1 VATAAALGDYP
12 RVETA
17 LVGIGLVLV
26 AAGLLWAVVRYRST
40 HGFSSTEQRLT
51 FDALHAASQA
61 APPLRL
67 GLTEASAG
75 KSIRYLRQ
83 LLGTPALAI
92 TSVHEVLAWEGIGTH
107 HRDTIMKLAADSLD
121 SARPAVVKADEL
133 ACGQPDCPIRGA
145 VIAPVTL
152 EDGVAGALV
161 AFTWHEPGAGLVRA
175 TLETARW
182 VGTQLELAELDQSRA
197 RVARAEIRAL
207 RAQISPHFIY
217 NALGAIGS
225 FIRTDP
231 DRARELLLEFAE
243 FTRYSFR
250 QYGEFTTLAEE
261 LGNIERYLLIE
272 RARFGERLQV
282 TLRIAPEVLPVA
294 VPFLTLQPLV
304 ENAVR
309 HGLAGKPGIGTI
321 SIQAQDA
328 GAQCLI
334 TVEDDGV
341 GMDPAR
347 LRDLTPENSSDGRE
361 HVGLGNVDDRL
372 RSVFG
377 DDYGLVVETA
387 PGAGTKVSLR
397 IPKFHAG
404 VRAG

>member
-1 VATAAALGDYP
+1 MV
-12 RVETA
+12 
-17 LVGIGLVLV
+17 IGLVV
-26 AAGLLWAVVRYRST
+26 VVGGLLWGVAYYRST
-40 HGFSSTEQRLT
+40 RGFSSPEQRLT
-51 FDALHAASQA
+51 FDALHTASEA

-67 GLTEASAG
+67 GLTESSAG
-75 KSIRYLRQ
+75 KSIRHLRQ

-92 TSVHEVLAWEGIGTH
+92 TSTEALLAWEGISSH
-107 HRDTIMKLAADSLD
+107 HRDTVMDLAATTLE
-121 SARPAVVKADEL
+121 SARPAVAKAAEL
-133 ACGQPDCPIRGA
+133 DCGQAGCPLRGA
-145 VIAPVTL
+145 VIAPITL
-152 EDGVAGALV
+152 EDRVAGSIIAL
-161 AFTWHEPGAGLVRA
+161 TWQEPGAGLVRA

-197 RVARAEIRAL
+197 RLARAEIRAL

-217 NALGAIGS
+217 NTLGAIGS
-225 FIRTDP
+225 FVRTDP

-250 QYGEFTTLAEE
+250 QYGDFTTLAEE

-282 TLRIAPEVLPVA
+282 TLLIAPEVLPVA

-309 HGLAGKPGIGTI
+309 HGLAGKTGVGTI
-321 SIQAQDA
+321 SIRAEDA

-347 LRDLTPENSSDGRE
+347 LRDLTGVDGDGRE

-387 PGAGTKVSLR
+387 LGAGTKVSLR
-397 IPKFHAG
+397 IPKFAAG